1 MYRNEKGIT
10 LLEVLAAVTILSIIG
25 IVIWNVY
32 FQGYEFSND
41 TIKKS
46 QIQQEA
52 NYVITSLANFHRS
65 SATTYQIKVNECK
78 ITVSNSSKTLVLEH
92 PQICFSSNFTGNKS
106 VNPNQEN
113 FDFTLT
119 AADKND
125 VHNKVTIE
133 TVLSRLK
140 SGDE

>member
-1 MYRNEKGIT
+1 MYRNEKGLT
-10 LLEVLAAVTILSIIG
+10 LLEVLAAVTILSVVG
-25 IVIWNVY
+25 IVIWNV
-32 FQGYEFSND
+32 FLQGYQFSNK

-52 NYVITSLANFHRS
+52 NFVLTSMMNFHRGSES
-65 SATTYQIKVNECK
+65 SYTV
-78 ITVSNSSKTLVLEH
+78 TVSACEIKLSNSTDTIIFDHSL
-92 PQICFSSNFTGNKS
+92 ICFSSTFTGSKT
-106 VNPNQEN
+106 VNPNKEN
-113 FDFTLT
+113 FNFILI

-125 VHNKVTIE
+125 EHNNVTIE